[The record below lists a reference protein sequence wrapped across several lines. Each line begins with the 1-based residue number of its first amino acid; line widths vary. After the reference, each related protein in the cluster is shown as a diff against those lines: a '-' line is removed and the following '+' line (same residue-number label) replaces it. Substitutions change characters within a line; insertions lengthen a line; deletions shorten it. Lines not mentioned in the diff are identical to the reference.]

1 MNMCLI
7 SHKYTQFFET
17 SITEIFIRI
26 ICKYIKKYQR
36 QNKELYNSIREENSF
51 FVKENLISYIPAR
64 VYNNI
69 EDLTEEII
77 KHANCR
83 SSTVT
88 LSSKD
93 KFNFS
98 QPETIYGY
106 TNIIKPN
113 VFRDHY
119 VRLLTSLH
127 FPPNSG

>member
-1 MNMCLI
+1 MCLI

-88 LSSKD
+88 SSSKD
-93 KFNFS
+93 NIRLHRHY
-98 QPETIYGY
+98 ETKCGWRFLCEITYFFALSIELG
-106 TNIIKPN
+106 
-113 VFRDHY
+113 
-119 VRLLTSLH
+119 LT
-127 FPPNSG
+127 

>member
-1 MNMCLI
+1 L
-7 SHKYTQFFET
+7 F
-17 SITEIFIRI
+17 
-26 ICKYIKKYQR
+26 
-36 QNKELYNSIREENSF
+36 NSIRGENSF
-51 FVKENLISYIPAR
+51 IVKENLISYIPAR

-69 EDLTEEII
+69 EHLTEGII

-98 QPETIYGY
+98 QPETIYVY

-113 VFRDHY
+113 MVRDPY